1 MPNLRDIRRR
11 IRSVQSTQQIT
22 KAMKMVA
29 AAKLRRSQERM
40 IAARPYAD
48 KMLEV
53 LNSLATRA
61 AASEH
66 PLLAERPLKKLHA
79 VVITADRGLCGGF
92 NTNIVRAAV
101 GYLRERE
108 EEGVEVSVSPVGR
121 KARDAFRSRPYR
133 RDGEWTGLTATG
145 ASLDA
150 EAIGKRIVQA
160 FCGEEYDAVVLVYNE
175 FKSVIAQE
183 IRVEQL
189 LPIQRMT
196 FREPEVVPD
205 YIYEPAEKELFEV
218 LLPKHVTVQVY
229 RALVESAAAENAAR
243 MTAMEGATKNARDMI
258 DKLTLYANRV
268 RQAAITK
275 EIIEVVSGAQ
285 ALG

>member
-1 MPNLRDIRRR
+1 MPNIRDIRRR

-29 AAKLRRSQERM
+29 AAKLRRSQEKM
-40 IAARPYAD
+40 LATRPYAN

-61 AASEH
+61 QESEH
-66 PLLAERPLKKLHA
+66 PLLAEREPRKVHA
-79 VVITADRGLCGGF
+79 VVVTADRGLCGGF
-92 NTNIVRAAV
+92 NTNIVRRAV
-101 GYLRERE
+101 EFLREKE
-108 EEGVEVSVSPVGR
+108 AAGAEVSVSLVGR
-121 KARDAFRSRPYR
+121 KGRDAFKSRSYR
-133 RDGEWTGLTATG
+133 RDADWTGLSAQG
-145 ASLDA
+145 AQKDA
-150 EAIGKRIVQA
+150 EAIAGRLVEA
-160 FCGEEYDAVVLVYNE
+160 FVGEQYDAIYLVYNE

-189 LPIQRMT
+189 LPIRRLT
-196 FREPEVVPD
+196 FREPEVVRD
-205 YIYEPAEKELFEV
+205 YIYEPAPKQLFEV